1 MHDIKIPKERVGV
14 LVGKNGEV
22 KRLIEKKTETK
33 LIIDKEGD
41 IVINGEGVNVYNAN
55 IIIKSI
61 GRGFNP
67 SIALNLLKD
76 DINMEII
83 NIKDFSGKSRK
94 KLERIRAR
102 IIGTGGKCRQ
112 AIERITNTDIV
123 VYGKTVSIIGK
134 IDNTNVARA
143 GVEILLRGAPHSNAY
158 KYLEREI
165 GKLNSV

>member
-102 IIGTGGKCRQ
+102 IIG
-112 AIERITNTDIV
+112 
-123 VYGKTVSIIGK
+123 
-134 IDNTNVARA
+134 
-143 GVEILLRGAPHSNAY
+143 
-158 KYLEREI
+158 
-165 GKLNSV
+165 